1 MNNQFGYLLLSL
13 IIMGSILSIGTL
25 RITPA
30 YAGSDSIVSWNNLT
44 TDLSLE
50 HKFSPPRLAR
60 AHALVHVAIYDAL
73 LEARN
78 QNIANTPENESAL
91 ISGAASEVLVYLFA
105 DKTETINKF
114 ASSVAIP
121 NAGFNFGRDVGKQIV
136 NYAKTDGSDAVF
148 SGQIPVGDCLWT
160 GTNPLEPTAGQWKTF
175 ILASGA
181 EVQPPAPELCTSDK
195 YKEQIQQII
204 DASNN
209 RTPEQ
214 IAAIHYWGD
223 SPPPTIWNE
232 VLNERIQNLDTFS
245 AARASAYLN
254 VGMYDAAVSTWRTK
268 FTYWTER
275 PFQAIPDLKTEIP
288 TPNFPGYTSGHATF
302 SGAASVIMSELFASE
317 KGYFV
322 AQADEA
328 NMSRMWGGI
337 HLLQDCDEGLAVGQ
351 KIGEKVVAD
360 MKKNSHLFIYQPVS
374 TTALP
379 DNTGLVIGGV
389 ISAIAIGIAVFVI
402 KRRKN

>member
-1 MNNQFGYLLLSL
+1 MNSPFLFTLL
-13 IIMGSILSIGTL
+13 IISVSILPTTSLSIV
-25 RITPA
+25 PA
-30 YAGSDSIVSWNNLT
+30 FADGNSIVSWNNLT

-50 HKFSPPRLAR
+50 SKFSPPRLAR
-60 AHALVHVAIYDAL
+60 AYALTHIAIYDAL

-78 QNIANTPENESAL
+78 QNVAITPENESAL
-91 ISGAASEVLVYLFA
+91 ISGAASEVLTYLFP
-105 DKTETINKF
+105 DKVAVISELASKSNAEWF
-114 ASSVAIP
+114 A
-121 NAGFNFGRDVGKQIV
+121 FGQNVGKQV
-136 NYAKTDGSDAVF
+136 VDYAKTDGSNAVF

-160 GTNPLEPTAGQWKTF
+160 GSNPLEPTAGDWKTF
-175 ILASGA
+175 ILTSGA
-181 EVQPPAPELCTSDK
+181 EIQPPVPEPCTSDK
-195 YKEQIQQII
+195 YKEQILQII

-214 IAAIHYWGD
+214 IIAIHYWGD
-223 SPPPTIWNE
+223 SPPPTIWNGI
-232 VLNERIQNLDTFS
+232 LNDRIKNLDTFS

-254 VGMYDAAVSTWRTK
+254 VAMYDAAVSTWLTK

-302 SGAASVIMSELFASE
+302 SGTASVIMSELFPSE
-317 KGYFV
+317 KDYFI

-360 MKKNSHLFIYQPVS
+360 MKTNSHLFIYQPVS
-374 TTALP
+374 ATGLPEP

-389 ISAIAIGIAVFVI
+389 ISAIAIGIVVFVI